1 LKKIVYITGTR
12 AEYGLMT
19 SVLRHIQES
28 KQLDLTIIAT
38 GMHLMLEF
46 GNTIDQIKKD
56 GYKTEVI
63 DVVYERDDLTS
74 TLKFLSKFLDKL
86 TIKLNKIKPDVLLLL
101 GDRAE
106 MLAGAIAGQYLNI
119 PVAHIS
125 GGDIT
130 GHVDDVIRNAITRL
144 SHIHFPISNKSAERI
159 IRMGENKKR
168 VFVVGATS
176 LDNIK
181 SAKLPEKNILFKKYD
196 IDKSSPYI
204 IVIQHPVIT
213 EIDQTEEHMKNTM
226 DAITELQIQS
236 IVIYPNA
243 DAGGKRIIKIIE
255 KYKKLD
261 YVKAFPSI
269 PYLDYLGLFKHAA
282 VILGNS
288 SSAIVESTSFGIP
301 AINIGVRQ
309 SGRERADNVIDV
321 NYNTK
326 DIINALEVALNDEKF
341 KQRCHVAKSPYG
353 DGTAGKKIIEILSR
367 LKIDKS
373 LLDKNSNHRILKP
386 KFKRFN
392 DLKKDDIDFDFHIH
406 TKQTDGEN
414 TVQEMIA
421 QAKHLKLS
429 SVAFTEHVNNSTD
442 WYHDFFHHIDEL
454 RKKEDADILIGIEVK
469 PIDFKGTLD
478 VSEDIIEKS
487 EITVGSVHR
496 YSDGKGGLI
505 NIQDIKKLGEKKAAE
520 IEFKL
525 SMGLL
530 QNNQIDVLGH
540 PFGVYSKFFDKFQE
554 EYMEELIIES
564 LKRGIAFEI
573 NTKYSAHKDKLLK
586 LLRKINPY
594 VSIGS
599 DAHNISEIAHS
610 FDMIKREIGK

>member
-1 LKKIVYITGTR
+1 MKKIVYITGTR

-19 SVLRHIQES
+19 SVLRQIQQS
-28 KQLDLTIIAT
+28 KQLDLTIIVT
-38 GMHLMLEF
+38 GMHLMPEF

-63 DVVYERDDLTS
+63 NVVYEKDDLTS
-74 TLKFLSKFLDKL
+74 TLKFLCKFLYEL
-86 TIKLNKIKPDVLLLL
+86 TNKLNKIKPDVLMLL

-119 PVAHIS
+119 AVAHIS

-130 GHVDDVIRNAITRL
+130 GHVDDATRHAITKL

-181 SAKLPEKNILFKKYD
+181 SAKLPEKNTLFKKYD

-204 IVIQHPVIT
+204 IIIQHPVIT
-213 EIDQTEEHMKNTM
+213 GIDQIEEHMKNTM
-226 DAITELQIQS
+226 DAITELRIQS

-243 DAGGKRIIKIIE
+243 DAGGKRIIKVIE

-261 YVKAFPSI
+261 YVKTFPNI
-269 PYLDYLGLFKHAA
+269 PYLDYLGLYKHAA

-309 SGRERADNVIDV
+309 SGREKADNVIDV
-321 NYNTK
+321 GYNK
-326 DIINALEVALNDEKF
+326 QEIIETLKIALYDEKL
-341 KQRCHVAKSPYG
+341 KQKCRNAKSSYG
-353 DGTAGKKIIEILSR
+353 DGTAGKKIVEILIR
-367 LKIDKS
+367 LKINKS
-373 LLDKNSNHRILKP
+373 LLDKNSNHGILKP

-392 DLKKDDIDFDFHIH
+392 DLKKDDINFDFHIH
-406 TKQTDGEN
+406 TVQTDGEN
-414 TVQEMIA
+414 TVREMIT
-421 QAKHLKLS
+421 QAKQLKLDS
-429 SVAFTEHVNNSTD
+429 IAFTEHVNSITD

-454 RKKEDADILIGIEVK
+454 RKKENINILIGIEAK
-469 PIDFKGTLD
+469 PIDFEGTLD
-478 VSEDIIEKS
+478 VSQDIIEKS
-487 EITVGSVHR
+487 EITVGSIHR
-496 YSDGKGGLI
+496 YPDGKGGLI
-505 NIQDIKKLGEKKAAE
+505 NIKEIEKLGEKKSAE

-525 SMGLL
+525 LMGLL

-554 EYMEELIIES
+554 EYIEKIIRKTS
-564 LKRGIAFEI
+564 KKGIAFEI
-573 NTKYSAHKDKLLK
+573 NTKYNINQDKLFK

-599 DAHNISEIAHS
+599 DAHDIKEIAHS
-610 FDMIKREIGK
+610 FNEIKREIAK